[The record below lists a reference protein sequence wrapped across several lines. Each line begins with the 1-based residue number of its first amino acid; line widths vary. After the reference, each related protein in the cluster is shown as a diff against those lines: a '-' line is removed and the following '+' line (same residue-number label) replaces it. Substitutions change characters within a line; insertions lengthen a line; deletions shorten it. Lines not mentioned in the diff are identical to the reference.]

1 MNENIDEINQEPLSN
16 EEMFRI
22 LCGTIPLTLIVA
34 QLFTTGFVKT
44 TSTVV
49 ASSIS
54 FLTICSA
61 VDILVTAAIYAL
73 TMSILF
79 AKGRMSVAKSI
90 FVVVT
95 IIKLVQYVFLAR
107 FIMSLAPIMALEALI
122 CLGITKFAW
131 WATTNNKNEETD
143 KKQENTTE
151 Q

>member
-1 MNENIDEINQEPLSN
+1 MNENIGEINKEPLSN
-16 EEMFRI
+16 EEIFHI

-34 QLFTTGFVKT
+34 QLFTTGFIKT
-44 TSTVV
+44 QTVV

-79 AKGRMSVAKSI
+79 AKGKISVAKSI
-90 FVVVT
+90 FVGVTVV
-95 IIKLVQYVFLAR
+95 KLVQYVFLAR

-131 WATTNNKNEETD
+131 WATTNIKNEEISE
-143 KKQENTTE
+143 K
-151 Q
+151 

>member
-1 MNENIDEINQEPLSN
+1 MNENVDEINKEPLSN
-16 EEMFRI
+16 EEIFRI

-34 QLFTTGFVKT
+34 QLFTTGFIKT

-54 FLTICSA
+54 FLTLCSA

-79 AKGRMSVAKSI
+79 AKGKMSVAKSI
-90 FVVVT
+90 FVGVTVV
-95 IIKLVQYVFLAR
+95 KLVQYVFFAR

-131 WATTNNKNEETD
+131 WATTNSENEEISE
-143 KKQENTTE
+143 K
-151 Q
+151 

>member
-1 MNENIDEINQEPLSN
+1 MNENVDEINKEPLSN
-16 EEMFRI
+16 EEIFRI

-34 QLFTTGFVKT
+34 QLFTTGFIKT
-44 TSTVV
+44 QTVV

-79 AKGRMSVAKSI
+79 AKGKISVAKSI
-90 FVVVT
+90 FVGVT
-95 IIKLVQYVFLAR
+95 VIKLVQYVFFAR

-131 WATTNNKNEETD
+131 WATTNSENEEISE
-143 KKQENTTE
+143 K
-151 Q
+151 